1 MSGHYRNYKDVLHK
15 LESIPMF
22 GRQGKS
28 AANFSLEPIRNFCEK
43 LGNPQNKFR
52 SVHVAGTNGKGT
64 TCRMLA
70 SVYQEAGYRTGLY
83 TSPHLADY
91 RERFTVNSKWIPK
104 QYLLRFFQEHS
115 GLIESH
121 KLTYFELSTAVA
133 YWYFSEMETDVAILE
148 TGLGGRL
155 DATNIVKP
163 MVSVITSV
171 GLDHTDLL
179 GDTVEMIAAE
189 KAGIIK
195 PNTPVVA
202 GQVPEAALEKIRRVA
217 DSLNAPLLSVADQK
231 KLIDELEPAPN
242 KSEIGSLAARLNR
255 PSVLLAL
262 HCSSGSL
269 PVSNKAIESGLTVW
283 QKRYPAGAAFRKI
296 HPLYPWYF
304 DAAHN
309 TEALGV
315 LKQQLREIAPL
326 KRWIYVMAIMN
337 DKLTPAFAEELD
349 DFSQILYYQ
358 MDFKRAASIGKV
370 RQFVP
375 GAEEFQSKGM
385 PEKEWVQKYK
395 SELVIFGGS
404 FYFYETVERWME
416 NIADL

>member
-163 MVSVITSV
+163 MVTVITSV

-202 GQVPEAALEKIRRVA
+202 GQVPE
-217 DSLNAPLLSVADQK
+217 
-231 KLIDELEPAPN
+231 
-242 KSEIGSLAARLNR
+242 
-255 PSVLLAL
+255 
-262 HCSSGSL
+262 
-269 PVSNKAIESGLTVW
+269 
-283 QKRYPAGAAFRKI
+283 
-296 HPLYPWYF
+296 
-304 DAAHN
+304 
-309 TEALGV
+309 
-315 LKQQLREIAPL
+315 
-326 KRWIYVMAIMN
+326 
-337 DKLTPAFAEELD
+337 
-349 DFSQILYYQ
+349 
-358 MDFKRAASIGKV
+358 
-370 RQFVP
+370 
-375 GAEEFQSKGM
+375 
-385 PEKEWVQKYK
+385 
-395 SELVIFGGS
+395 
-404 FYFYETVERWME
+404 
-416 NIADL
+416 